1 MLIGG
6 GTVNSDNGVGNAAR
20 MNNCGKSLLQ
30 SQTLMTKNGMYEKAF
45 YGNDSWE
52 NNYCFNTTSWD

>member
-1 MLIGG
+1 M
-6 GTVNSDNGVGNAAR
+6 NSDNGVGNAAR